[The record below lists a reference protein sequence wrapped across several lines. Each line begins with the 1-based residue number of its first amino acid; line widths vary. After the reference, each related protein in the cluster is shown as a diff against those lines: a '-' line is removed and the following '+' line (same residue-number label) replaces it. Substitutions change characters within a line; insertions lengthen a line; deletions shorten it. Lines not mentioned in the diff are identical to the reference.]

1 MSRVGLANLFDRA
14 GGSLT
19 KAIRDEI
26 EKDELKKPHHQLL
39 IAKVHK
45 RWDTWNLREDQQGDD
60 CLEYDSFYNGFMAPY
75 FGCYRC
81 EETKQALQAID
92 MDNDGYIEWSGFL
105 VYLKWALREYPDIA
119 TQEKLIDIAFRKGLM
134 PAMQNELVK
143 AEYCSIVP
151 RHVFVFSN
159 IESCMAVPF

>member
-1 MSRVGLANLFDRA
+1 MSRVGLANLFDRS

-19 KAIRDEI
+19 EAIRDEI
-26 EKDELKKPHHQLL
+26 EKVELKRPHHQLL
-39 IAKVHK
+39 IADVRK
-45 RWDTWNLREDQQGDD
+45 RWEAWDLRPEGCDD
-60 CLEYDSFYNGFMAPY
+60 CLYFDSFYNGFMAPY

-81 EETKQALQAID
+81 EDTKQALQAID

-119 TQEKLIDIAFRKGLM
+119 TQEQLVDIAFRKGLM
-134 PAMQNELVK
+134 PAMRNELVK

-151 RHVFVFSN
+151 RHAFIFSN
-159 IESCMAVPF
+159 IDSCMAEPS